1 MDNNNLNVT
10 PNPEW
15 KGLTLEELRFRRAM
29 ALVRCQL
36 SREAMQT
43 SVEDVKE
50 QVNTNG
56 VRSLLFTNKTTMRLK
71 KVDMLLLGFKAA
83 RTIYSLW
90 RKMR

>member
-36 SREAMQT
+36 SREAM
-43 SVEDVKE
+43 VEDVKE

-56 VRSLLFTNKTTMRLK
+56 VRSLLFSNKTTMRLK

-83 RTIYSLW
+83 RTIYGLW

>member
-1 MDNNNLNVT
+1 MPVD
-10 PNPEW
+10 
-15 KGLTLEELRFRRAM
+15 
-29 ALVRCQL
+29 
-36 SREAMQT
+36 REAMQT

-56 VRSLLFTNKTTMRLK
+56 VRSLLFSNKTTMRLK

-83 RTIYSLW
+83 RTIFSLW